1 MRTSLVN
8 SVATFSRSKISSLSL
23 AILSVL
29 ATPNALAQVD
39 AGALQQGLEQQLPLP
54 SPLALPEPERG
65 TSGPARQLKEGEVR
79 FTVKQFQ
86 LEGVKTLPESEVQ
99 DLLKAW
105 IGRPVTFDDLQSAC
119 DAIQNLYRKSGY
131 TVQAILP
138 PQKIADGKVKIIITE
153 AKLGKVT
160 VDTPQGET
168 RFGKERAAE
177 YITYANA
184 PGETLNMQQLERAII
199 ILNETPGV
207 MVSSQL
213 EQGQKDGEV
222 DVRLQL
228 TQPSMLQ
235 GRVEANNYGSRTTG
249 ANQGVF
255 ALALNNPMGYGDSVS
270 LNGIAS
276 DGSQYVQGAYSLP
289 VSPNGL
295 RLGVSGTFLNYKNV
309 SNYASPNGGSGD
321 AWTTGISAAY
331 PLVRSQGANLN
342 GTVNYDIK
350 SYNNKNL
357 ATNEVISAYNINNVS
372 AGLSGNFIDGFG
384 YGAINSGSVTLVLG
398 HLNILATSSPYYGM
412 YYVPDSNPAS
422 YQYITPSNF
431 SKMTFSATRNQQI
444 VEDGSTTIY
453 SAISGQF
460 ASTNLNSAEQF
471 YLGGPYGVRA
481 YPVAQSGGSQGGIFT
496 LELRHQLKEKFT
508 VTSFFDA
515 GVIQQYKNMYP
526 GSQGAIN
533 PNTGTYYT
541 NANNT
546 YSLMGAGLGVKW
558 DYEGWNINASV
569 AWKVGQNPLY
579 SQTGQAVN
587 TDGTTTQP
595 RAWISGSYNF

>member
-1 MRTSLVN
+1 MSQ
-8 SVATFSRSKISSLSL
+8 IQ
-23 AILSVL
+23 ILSTRKSLL
-29 ATPNALAQVD
+29 ALAAITLIYSAPVLAQVD
-39 AGALQQGLEQQLPLP
+39 AGALQQGLEKQLPLP

-65 TSGPARQLKEGEVR
+65 VSGPTGQAKEGEVR
-79 FTVKQFQ
+79 FTVSSFE
-86 LEGVKTLPESEVQ
+86 LEGVKILPEAEVQ
-99 DLLKAW
+99 SLLKAW
-105 IGRPVTFDDLQSAC
+105 IGKPVTFEDLQNAC
-119 DAIQNLYRKSGY
+119 DAIAELYRKKGY

-138 PQKIADGKVKIIITE
+138 PQKIANGVVKILITE

-160 VDTPQGET
+160 VDMPQGPT

-177 YITYANA
+177 YITYSNRMGD
-184 PGETLNMQQLERAII
+184 PLNMQNLERAII

-207 MVSSQL
+207 LASSQL
-213 EQGQKDGEV
+213 EQGEKDGEV

-228 TQPSMLQ
+228 TQPNILQ

-255 ALALNNPMGYGDSVS
+255 ALTLNNPAGYGDSIS

-276 DGSQYVQGAYSLP
+276 EGSQYVQGAYSLP

-295 RLGVSGTFLNYKNV
+295 RLGLAGTYLNYKNV
-309 SNYASPNGGSGD
+309 SNYAYNGGTGD
-321 AWTTGISAAY
+321 AWTTGLSTAY

-350 SYNNKNL
+350 SYNNRNT
-357 ATNEVISAYNINNVS
+357 ATNTLTSAYNINNLS
-372 AGLSGNFIDGFG
+372 AGLSGNFIDGLG
-384 YGAINSGSVTLVLG
+384 YGAINTGSVTLVLG
-398 HLNILATSSPYYGM
+398 HLDILGINQSAYQGASNNYGM
-412 YYVPDSNPAS
+412 FYVPNTNPAIF
-422 YQYITPSNF
+422 QPITPSNF
-431 SKMTFSATRNQQI
+431 FKTTFSGSRTQEL
-444 VEDGSTTIY
+444 VEDGKTNLYT
-453 SAISGQF
+453 AISGQF
-460 ASTNLNSAEQF
+460 ASVNLNSAEQF

-496 LELRHQLKEKFT
+496 AELRHKLQEKLT
-508 VTSFFDA
+508 ITTFFDA
-515 GVIQQYKNMYP
+515 GVVQQYKNMYANW
-526 GSQGAIN
+526 QGA
-533 PNTGTYYT
+533 T

-558 DYEGWNINASV
+558 DYEGWNIAASV

-579 SQTGQAVN
+579 SQTGQPVN

-595 RAWISGSYNF
+595 RGWISGSYNF

>member
-1 MRTSLVN
+1 MRHRAPFKHFHQSLFALAVTSI
-8 SVATFSRSKISSLSL
+8 FS
-23 AILSVL
+23 AGQVH
-29 ATPNALAQVD
+29 AQVD
-39 AGALQQGLEQQLPLP
+39 AGALQQGLEKQLPLP

-65 TSGPARQLKEGEVR
+65 SSGPTGQAKDGEVR
-79 FTVKQFQ
+79 FTVTKFD
-86 LEGVKTLPESEVQ
+86 LEGVKILPEADVQ
-99 DLLKAW
+99 AVLKAW
-105 IGRPVTFDDLQSAC
+105 VGKPVTFEDLQNAC
-119 DAIQNLYRKSGY
+119 DAVAELYRKKGY

-138 PQKIADGKVKIIITE
+138 PQKIANGVVKIVITE

-160 VDTPQGET
+160 VETPQGPT

-177 YITYANA
+177 YITYAN
-184 PGETLNMQQLERAII
+184 PVGDPLNMQNLERAIV

-213 EQGQKDGEV
+213 EQGEKDGEV

-228 TQPSMLQ
+228 TQPNALQ

-255 ALALNNPMGYGDSVS
+255 ALSLNNPAGYGDSIS

-276 DGSQYVQGAYSLP
+276 EGSQYVQGAYSLP

-295 RLGVSGTFLNYKNV
+295 RLGLAGTYLNYKNV
-309 SNYASPNGGSGD
+309 SNYAYNGGSGD
-321 AWTTGISAAY
+321 AWTTGLSAAY

-350 SYNNKNL
+350 SYNNRNST
-357 ATNEVISAYNINNVS
+357 TNTLTSAYNINNLS
-372 AGLSGNFIDGFG
+372 AGLAGNFVDSFG
-384 YGAINSGSVTLVLG
+384 YGAVNSGSVTLVLG
-398 HLNILATSSPYYGM
+398 HLDILGINQTAYQGTNNYYGM
-412 YYVPDSNPAS
+412 YYVPNSNPAIF
-422 YQYITPSNF
+422 QTITPSNF
-431 SKMTFSATRNQQI
+431 FKATFSANRTQELM
-444 VEDGSTTIY
+444 EDGRTNLYT
-453 SAISGQF
+453 AISGQF
-460 ASTNLNSAEQF
+460 ASVNLNSAEQF

-496 LELRHQLKEKFT
+496 MELRHKLQEKLT
-508 VTSFFDA
+508 LTSFFDA
-515 GVIQQYKNMYP
+515 GVVQQYKNMYP
-526 GSQGAIN
+526 NWQGA
-533 PNTGTYYT
+533 T

-546 YSLMGAGLGVKW
+546 YSLMGAGVGAKW

-569 AWKVGQNPLY
+569 AWKIGQNPLY
-579 SQTGQAVN
+579 SQTGQPVN

-595 RAWISGSYNF
+595 RGWISASYNF